1 MRILILA
8 ALLGAMSLTG
18 CSTLQSLYPKSKK
31 DQTVTEQS
39 LPRMVDSGALTPFAQ
54 LLKHEP
60 DLVQELNHVSIQQV
74 FNRIESPT
82 AAQITVIQ
90 SGLMDDSVSAI
101 RTVYQFKQQAQRWT
115 LNKTEKSYQCA
126 RGPNTKTFQTKL
138 CP

>member
-39 LPRMVDSGALTPFAQ
+39 LPRVVDSGALTPFAQ

-101 RTVYQFKQQAQRWT
+101 PTVDQF
-115 LNKTEKSYQCA
+115 
-126 RGPNTKTFQTKL
+126 
-138 CP
+138 